1 MSLERDVQGHDRRSP
16 APDGPCIA
24 SLVRLAASARVLH
37 RAVRGVSPGGHYSM
51 TVSGR
56 LPVAGQ
62 ARVPSRAEQEA
73 AKLPDDRD
81 KLPVDFREA
90 VGGAGCTRRCRQPGP
105 RGVRLDLRPWWGC
118 RGIHERISPASVET
132 RRPDR
137 SVEEPA
143 HDPLA
148 VTSERISPASVETR
162 RPDRSVEEPAHDP
175 LAVTSQPTLWGHA
188 SRVPGRGWRGAVPPL
203 TPPTATAHHGRWTG
217 RGLVPPPSRRPV
229 LMADRRT
236 VAAQVF
242 RAGLTDARKAAKAR
256 KEDANKK
263 ASSGEGRVS
272 GHSHSCTGLAL
283 SQIVRSQAP
292 RGDGNSAIHP
302 SRLS

>member
-1 MSLERDVQGHDRRSP
+1 MTAAPRHLTGHASPPWCALPPRQGCSAAQCGGSLRGGTTPSQC
-16 APDGPCIA
+16 PDALP
-24 SLVRLAASARVLH
+24 VAA
-37 RAVRGVSPGGHYSM
+37 
-51 TVSGR
+51 
-56 LPVAGQ
+56 PVAGQ

-81 KLPVDFREA
+81 KLPVDLPEA

-118 RGIHERISPASVET
+118 RGSPRAYLARERQDT

-148 VTSERISPASVETR
+148 VMSEHLARERQDTR

-175 LAVTSQPTLWGHA
+175 LAVMSQPTLWGHA

-217 RGLVPPPSRRPV
+217 RGARPPSVSPARP
-229 LMADRRT
+229 
-236 VAAQVF
+236 
-242 RAGLTDARKAAKAR
+242 
-256 KEDANKK
+256 
-263 ASSGEGRVS
+263 
-272 GHSHSCTGLAL
+272 
-283 SQIVRSQAP
+283 
-292 RGDGNSAIHP
+292 DG
-302 SRLS
+302 